1 MESVWRGVRE
11 MDAQKNKNNLQK
23 QNKPK
28 KELESKK
35 IDVNQ
40 VGFTESKNKKLG
52 FEDRVSGGVREL
64 ARVWWRRKGE
74 SAIPMESVSCG
85 TKEDMVSVKRIVD
98 TTKMSNEVQKEQR
111 WNFGFVQE
119 KRLKQKNHLHK
130 QNKTKN

>member
-52 FEDRVSGGVREL
+52 FEDRISGGIREV
-64 ARVWWRRKGE
+64 ARVWWGRKGE

-98 TTKMSNEVQKEQR
+98 RTKRSNEVQREQR
-111 WNFGFVQE
+111 WIAFVQE
-119 KRLKQKNHLHK
+119 ECLKQKNHLHK
-130 QNKTKN
+130 QNKPKN